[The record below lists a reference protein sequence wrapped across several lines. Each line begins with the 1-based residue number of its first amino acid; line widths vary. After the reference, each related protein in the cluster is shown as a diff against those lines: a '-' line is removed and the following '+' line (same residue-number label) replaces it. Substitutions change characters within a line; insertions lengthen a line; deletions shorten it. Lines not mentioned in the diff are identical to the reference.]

1 VRAERNPHGDGS
13 VYRIAFTTSDG
24 RGGSCSGIATVSV
37 LRKKRKPA
45 IGSVPPSY
53 DSLAR

>member
-1 VRAERNPHGDGS
+1 VRAERNPHGDGR